1 MGSEQNGLHPEA
13 QAMTTHARR
22 SLVRGAAPAALV
34 VLAALVLSGCGGG
47 EQYGEK
53 LTVTEVTA
61 VSDILANPASFAGR
75 TVRIEGEISRECPTG
90 CWFDVTDG
98 GATIYVDIAPQG
110 LAIPQHVGSKIVV
123 EGTVSTES
131 GQTEFLG
138 KGVEVH

>member
-1 MGSEQNGLHPEA
+1 MK
-13 QAMTTHARR
+13 THACR
-22 SLVRGAAPAALV
+22 SLIWGAALAITV
-34 VLAALVLSGCGGG
+34 VAAALVLGGCGKG

-61 VSDILANPASFAGR
+61 VSDILSNPASFAGR
-75 TVRIEGEISRECPTG
+75 TVRIEGEISRECPSG
-90 CWFDVTDG
+90 CWFDVKDG
-98 GATIYVDIAPQG
+98 AATIYVDIAPQG

-138 KGVEVH
+138 KGVEIH

>member
-1 MGSEQNGLHPEA
+1 MK
-13 QAMTTHARR
+13 THAGR
-22 SLVRGAAPAALV
+22 SLIRGAALTVLV
-34 VLAALVLSGCGGG
+34 VLTTVVLGGCGKA

-90 CWFDVTDG
+90 CWFDVKDG
-98 GATIYVDIAPQG
+98 VATIYVDIAPQG

-138 KGVEVH
+138 KGVEIH